1 MPTALELK
9 REGWDAYVREARE
22 HLRKRPRPQIDEAK
36 RAALLERVKR
46 AAAMLKE
53 EFGATSV
60 ILVGSLAHGAWFT
73 PESDVDLVVVGIRPE
88 DFWRAWRLVE
98 EIIGD
103 REVDLVDADTLSDT
117 FRDKV
122 EREGIP
128 L

>member
-22 HLRKRPRPQIDEAK
+22 HLRKRPRPQIDEAE